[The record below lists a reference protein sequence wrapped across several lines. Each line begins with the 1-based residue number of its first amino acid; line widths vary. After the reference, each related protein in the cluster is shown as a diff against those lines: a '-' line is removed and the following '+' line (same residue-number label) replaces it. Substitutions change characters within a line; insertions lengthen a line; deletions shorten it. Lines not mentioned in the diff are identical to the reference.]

1 MPWKHLPAKKACFP
15 RDSYIYMVE
24 VAGLTVLSVTR
35 SVLRRIAMLSN
46 FWKGLSFYCVNCHE
60 QPVKMVYKEGGSLFL
75 ACPKYML
82 AGSRYPDGHERN
94 EAACPN
100 RLSYSDAEK
109 IVSMLSD
116 SVQESLAQDD
126 FCDFTGYRF
135 KMRQVSVE
143 VLHYTDGDIRL
154 GILNRGTL

>member
-1 MPWKHLPAKKACFP
+1 
-15 RDSYIYMVE
+15 
-24 VAGLTVLSVTR
+24 
-35 SVLRRIAMLSN
+35 
-46 FWKGLSFYCVNCHE
+46 
-60 QPVKMVYKEGGSLFL
+60 
-75 ACPKYML
+75 
-82 AGSRYPDGHERN
+82 
-94 EAACPN
+94 
-100 RLSYSDAEK
+100 
-109 IVSMLSD
+109 MLSD

>member
-1 MPWKHLPAKKACFP
+1 
-15 RDSYIYMVE
+15 
-24 VAGLTVLSVTR
+24 
-35 SVLRRIAMLSN
+35 MLSN

-60 QPVKMVYKEGGSLFL
+60 QPVKMVYKEGSSVFL

-82 AGSRYPDGHERN
+82 ADSRYPDGHERN

-109 IVSMLSD
+109 IVSILSD